1 MISGIITLFLLLV
14 SFATLGYFQV
24 RSFYSPPVRSGTS
37 LLKTTENGNP
47 YYHNMSSRLIENG
60 NLIYVEI
67 CENEI
72 RGAWELRSTLSID
85 SLDAKQ
91 QPVIHTLIR
100 YLSSKGMPKSG
111 NAVLSLSDEEIK
123 AIEAG
128 KSNVRYLDGI
138 DFFDR
143 IYQFIWQIDCYIKEG
158 NPSGHSLTQRI
169 EYVITGLYILKN
181 NFWFGVGTGDVDSVF
196 KQAYIEKNSMLEEQF
211 RHRAHNQVLTFYIA
225 FGCIGATLC
234 LIAIFFPLIL
244 ESKKSRFLLLLF
256 VLIALVS
263 MLNEDTLETATGS
276 AFFAY
281 FYSLFL
287 WGVNE

>member
-1 MISGIITLFLLLV
+1 
-14 SFATLGYFQV
+14 
-24 RSFYSPPVRSGTS
+24 
-37 LLKTTENGNP
+37 
-47 YYHNMSSRLIENG
+47 
-60 NLIYVEI
+60 
-67 CENEI
+67 
-72 RGAWELRSTLSID
+72 
-85 SLDAKQ
+85 
-91 QPVIHTLIR
+91 
-100 YLSSKGMPKSG
+100 
-111 NAVLSLSDEEIK
+111 
-123 AIEAG
+123 
-128 KSNVRYLDGI
+128 
-138 DFFDR
+138 
-143 IYQFIWQIDCYIKEG
+143 
-158 NPSGHSLTQRI
+158 
-169 EYVITGLYILKN
+169 
-181 NFWFGVGTGDVDSVF
+181 
-196 KQAYIEKNSMLEEQF
+196 MLEEQF